1 MDGLSFQTIYLLV
14 FFYSKKL
21 TIVVSRQSS
30 SEWSRRRRCVFFF
43 HISIR
48 YHNGSGGCSGG
59 YLRSNSISIIIRT
72 QRSCRI
78 HHKFLRGSIGRI
90 GTPRVATH
98 QKGLKGT
105 SRLGKGKRDAPR
117 VDGGTARPRSTCPD
131 PSTGGSQIILI
142 DGWIVNA
149 NPIIGQ
155 RIAVC
160 EFQNNTF
167 PQIVARFT
175 RCNSVHARSGRCI
188 IDDSIFGWRRCRS
201 DRRNL
206 GWRRRRNVGW

>member
-48 YHNGSGGCSGG
+48 YHNGSGGGSGG
-59 YLRSNSISIIIRT
+59 YLGSIPIRT
-72 QRSCRI
+72 QQSGRI

-175 RCNSVHARSGRCI
+175 GCNSVHARSGRCI
-188 IDDSIFGWRRCRS
+188 NDCVFCWRRCRS
-201 DRRNL
+201 DRRNY
-206 GWRRRRNVGW
+206 GRC